1 MFHVVSPTEIDLFI
15 FYNFLSSF
23 SFIISLQRAMIC
35 NVRKSTKFGDFSS
48 HTMAL
53 NTGHSL
59 HEHLVTP
66 LSSSHDHMQSEH
78 GLAQNIQDL
87 GVGME
92 WNKLSKIGRRFSWCF
107 EHRIRGLVGFK
118 ICALQS
124 QYRFQL
130 LRVLENPNLLHESH
144 VTILS
149 QILKLLQ
156 KLSECI
162 TTTLNSSCYHM
173 QTKVHLIDGR
183 LFQLPTIIPTYID
196 FWIGCKIVHEQ
207 HAQSKINKRFWHV
220 AEAFILEHKC

>member
-1 MFHVVSPTEIDLFI
+1 MSCTHNVSCLSPTEIEIFI

-66 LSSSHDHMQSEH
+66 LSSSHDHMQSELPIN
-78 GLAQNIQDL
+78 GLPHIIRDF

-144 VTILS
+144 VTIWLRLS
-149 QILKLLQ
+149 N
-156 KLSECI
+156 C
-162 TTTLNSSCYHM
+162 
-173 QTKVHLIDGR
+173 
-183 LFQLPTIIPTYID
+183 
-196 FWIGCKIVHEQ
+196 CKIVWMHYYNPQ
-207 HAQSKINKRFWHV
+207 LILLSHANYSTLDWWKTLSTSYNYSHLHWFLNWV
-220 AEAFILEHKC
+220 

>member
-1 MFHVVSPTEIDLFI
+1 MQYKKE
-15 FYNFLSSF
+15 
-23 SFIISLQRAMIC
+23 
-35 NVRKSTKFGDFSS
+35 STKFGDFSS

-53 NTGHSL
+53 KTGHSL
-59 HEHLVTP
+59 HEYLVTP

-107 EHRIRGLVGFK
+107 EHRIQGLVGFK
-118 ICALQS
+118 ICAPES
-124 QYRFQL
+124 QYCFQL

-144 VTILS
+144 VTILT

-156 KLSECI
+156 KLYECI

-196 FWIGCKIVHEQ
+196 FWIGRKIFHQQ
-207 HAQSKINKRFWHV
+207 HTQSWINKRFRHV
-220 AEAFILEHKC
+220 AHANILERKW